1 MQYKLYALRK
11 HKGLT
16 QEDMA
21 EKLGITPTTYRN
33 KELGHTFFNAK
44 EMFKISD
51 LFQKPLDDIFL
62 PSEVQ
67 SWNKKGRMKNEK
79 V

>member
-11 HKGLT
+11 QKGLT

-21 EKLGITPTTYRN
+21 KELGITPNTYRN

-62 PSEVQ
+62 PSETQ
-67 SWNKKGRMKNEK
+67 NWNKKERMKNEK

>member
-1 MQYKLYALRK
+1 MQHKLYALRK

-21 EKLGITPTTYRN
+21 EKLGITRTTYRS

-62 PSEVQ
+62 PSEAQ
-67 SWNKKGRMKNEK
+67 SCNKKGRMKNAK